1 MVHYSTKLGASTYK
15 LTYTIV
21 LLTLFLAA
29 SSKGLC
35 SNGAGD
41 TGPALDWQASA
52 ELSGLFA
59 ETGVT
64 GTFILYDVSAERII
78 FHNRARTGT
87 RFIPASTF
95 KIPNSL
101 IGLATGAVNDVEEL
115 IPYGGKPQFLKV
127 WEQDMGLRDAIR
139 VSNVPVYQE
148 LARRTGLQR
157 MREYLALLDYGN
169 RETGDLV
176 DRFWLEGPLEIS
188 AWEQVIFMARLAR
201 LELPLPADVQQ
212 SVIDIIRIDQGDDW
226 VLHAKTGW
234 ANTPE
239 PDLGWWV
246 GWVVKNQDIFSFAL
260 NIDMPE
266 SADADKRVKL
276 GRASLEL
283 LGLIQ

>member
-1 MVHYSTKLGASTYK
+1 MA
-15 LTYTIV
+15 
-21 LLTLFLAA
+21 LLLAA
-29 SSKGLC
+29 SSVGFC
-35 SNGAGD
+35 SDGDAD
-41 TGPALDWQASA
+41 TGPDLDWHASA
-52 ELSGLFA
+52 ELSELFA
-59 ETGVT
+59 DAGVN

-78 FHNRARTGT
+78 CHNRPRTGK

-101 IGLATGAVNDVEEL
+101 IGLSTGAVNDVEEL

-148 LARRTGLQR
+148 LARRAGLQR

-169 RETGDLV
+169 QDTGSLV

-188 AWEQVIFMARLAR
+188 AWEQVIFLARLAR
-201 LELPLPADVQQ
+201 LKLPLSTDVQQ
-212 SVIDIIRIDQGDDW
+212 SVIDIIRIDQGDNW
-226 VLHAKTGW
+226 VLYAKTGW

-246 GWVVKNQDIFSFAL
+246 GWVVKDQDIFSFAL

-266 SADADKRVKL
+266 SADADKRVQL
-276 GRASLEL
+276 GRASLEV
-283 LGLIQ
+283 LGVIQ

>member
-1 MVHYSTKLGASTYK
+1 MVHYPTKLGASNYK
-15 LTYTIV
+15 LTYTIF
-21 LLTLFLAA
+21 LLTLLLGA
-29 SSKGLC
+29 SSGGLC
-35 SNGAGD
+35 SDGDGD

-52 ELSGLFA
+52 ELSELFA
-59 ETGVT
+59 DAGVN

-78 FHNRARTGT
+78 LHNRARTGK

-101 IGLATGAVNDVEEL
+101 IGLSTGAVNDVEEL

-157 MREYLALLDYGN
+157 MREYLVLLNYGN
-169 RETGDLV
+169 QQTGNMV

-188 AWEQVIFMARLAR
+188 ALEQVFFLARLAR
-201 LELPLPADVQQ
+201 LELPLSAAVQQ
-212 SVIDIIRIDQGDDW
+212 SVADIIKTDQGDDW
-226 VLHAKTGW
+226 VLYAKTGW
-234 ANTPE
+234 ANSLN

-246 GWVVKNQDIFSFAL
+246 GWVAKDRHIFSFAL

-266 SADADKRVKL
+266 STDADKRVRL
-276 GRASLEL
+276 GRASLEV
-283 LGLIQ
+283 LGIIQ